1 MCFVQSK
8 GKSLAEN
15 PFAVTVSVQLVHVVL
30 EVTPDHHAVSK
41 AFEGGSIENL
51 REEVSEVES

>member
-15 PFAVTVSVQLVHVVL
+15 PFAVAVLIQLVHVVL
-30 EVTPDHHAVSK
+30 EVTPDHHAVSQ
-41 AFEGGSIENL
+41 ALEGGSIENL
-51 REEVSEVES
+51 REEVSEVEG